1 MPIPGPGHPVLL
13 VLSAHGHFRCVAR
26 LQPYLIPWGKAFPPA
41 CLTSLLPSPAML
53 LSSLPSRAC
62 VEKVPQHS
70 TSPWLTTPGLLY
82 RSRPVQFSA
91 CIDTP
96 YLAVLATSLPAR
108 LSSCNNNYT
117 ALHIRS
123 ISMYGVL
130 LLTSPR
136 ATQPFLLDRDLTKLS
151 S

>member
-1 MPIPGPGHPVLL
+1 MPIPDPGHPVLL
-13 VLSAHGHFRCVAR
+13 ALSAHGHFRCVAR

-70 TSPWLTTPGLLY
+70 TSPWPTTPGLHW
-82 RSRPVQFSA
+82 SRPIRFSA

-96 YLAVLATSLPAR
+96 YLPVLAIYLPAR
-108 LSSCNNNYT
+108 LSSCNNNYI

-130 LLTSPR
+130 LQTSPR